1 MFTYFEL
8 PNFTLNLLTYS
19 NICGVVTEHTSSVII
34 LFPRIPQPTMSQ
46 SQFKFVNSDAEVPS
60 NGSPPP
66 EFTINAP
73 ASTDI
78 WAKPPSTTR
87 FSAPILYKSVSLKS
101 FKRIRV
107 AFNAPWEKNYDQGG
121 IILVLNTADGG
132 QKWVKSGIELTHGR
146 PHLSVV
152 AKDNWADWSLLPV
165 PSGGGAATL
174 ELVKEKDNSLWIYL
188 VEGLQKSPIRE
199 VTWVFAEENVKD
211 FWVGVYAARPSSEGG
226 ELPVNFGHLIIEE

>member
-1 MFTYFEL
+1 
-8 PNFTLNLLTYS
+8 
-19 NICGVVTEHTSSVII
+19 
-34 LFPRIPQPTMSQ
+34 MSP
-46 SQFKFVNSDAEVPS
+46 SQFKFANSESKVPG
-60 NGSPPP
+60 NGALPP

-78 WAKPPSTTR
+78 WAKPPSTAR
-87 FSAPILYKSVSLKS
+87 FSAPILYKSMPLKS

-121 IILVLNTADGG
+121 VILVLNTANRG
-132 QKWVKSGIELTHGR
+132 QKWVKSGIELTNGR

-152 AKDNWADWSLLPV
+152 AKDNWADWGLLPV

-174 ELVKEKDNSLWIYL
+174 ELVKEKDDSLWIYL

-199 VTWVFAEENVKD
+199 VTWVFAEENVKE
-211 FWVGVYAARPSSEGG
+211 FWVGIYAARPSIEGG
-226 ELPVNFGHLIIEE
+226 ELPVNFGHLIVDQD

>member
-1 MFTYFEL
+1 
-8 PNFTLNLLTYS
+8 
-19 NICGVVTEHTSSVII
+19 
-34 LFPRIPQPTMSQ
+34 MSQ
-46 SQFKFVNSDAEVPS
+46 SQFKFANSDAKVPS
-60 NGSPPP
+60 DATGTPPA
-66 EFTINAP
+66 EFVINAP

-78 WAKPPSTTR
+78 WAKPPSTFR
-87 FSAPILYKSVSLKS
+87 FSAPILYKSIPLKS

-107 AFNAPWEKNYDQGG
+107 AFNGLWEKNYDQGG
-121 IILVLNTADGG
+121 VILVLNTADGG

-165 PSGGGAATL
+165 PSGGGAATI

-199 VTWVFAEENVKD
+199 VTWVFEEENVKD
-211 FWVGVYAARPSSEGG
+211 LWVGLYAARPSSEGG
-226 ELPVNFGHLIIEE
+226 GEELPVHFGALIIDQE

>member
-1 MFTYFEL
+1 
-8 PNFTLNLLTYS
+8 
-19 NICGVVTEHTSSVII
+19 
-34 LFPRIPQPTMSQ
+34 MSQ
-46 SQFKFVNSDAEVPS
+46 SQFKFANSDAKVPG
-60 NGSPPP
+60 NGTPPP

-78 WAKPPSTTR
+78 WAKPPSTIR
-87 FSAPILYKSVSLKS
+87 FSAPILYKSVPLKS
-101 FKRIRV
+101 FKRTR
-107 AFNAPWEKNYDQGG
+107 GG
-121 IILVLNTADGG
+121 VILVLNTADGG

-199 VTWVFAEENVKD
+199 VTWVFEEENVKD

-226 ELPVNFGHLIIEE
+226 ELPVNFGHLIIDQE